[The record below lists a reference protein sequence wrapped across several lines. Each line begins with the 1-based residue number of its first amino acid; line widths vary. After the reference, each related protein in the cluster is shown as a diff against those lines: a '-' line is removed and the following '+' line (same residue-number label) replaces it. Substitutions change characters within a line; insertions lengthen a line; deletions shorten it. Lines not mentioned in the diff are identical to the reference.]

1 MTEPKEEK
9 VVDSDGESDEEKK
22 VEPKKEDSDEE
33 EPMKKVEE
41 ELTYGLCCHWTENEW
56 LTYESMVSK
65 WENVHDWNYLPSH
78 EPMMPFVYKL
88 AFKEFMVQ
96 LESDKNSMSLEDVFE
111 KYTGEK
117 DLV

>member
-1 MTEPKEEK
+1 MTEEKEEK
-9 VVDSDGESDEEKK
+9 VVEK
-22 VEPKKEDSDEE
+22 VEPKKVEDSDEEDSDEE

-111 KYTGEK
+111 KYTGET

>member
-9 VVDSDGESDEEKK
+9 VVEK
-22 VEPKKEDSDEE
+22 VEPKKVVEEEKKVVE

>member
-1 MTEPKEEK
+1 MTEEKEEK
-9 VVDSDGESDEEKK
+9 VVEK
-22 VEPKKEDSDEE
+22 VEPKKVEDSDEEDSDEE

>member
-1 MTEPKEEK
+1 MTEEKEEK
-9 VVDSDGESDEEKK
+9 VVEK
-22 VEPKKEDSDEE
+22 VEPKKVEE
-33 EPMKKVEE
+33 EEKKVVEKVEEKKVEE

>member
-1 MTEPKEEK
+1 MTEESEIVD
-9 VVDSDGESDEEKK
+9 VVE
-22 VEPKKEDSDEE
+22 VVEE
-33 EPMKKVEE
+33 EPVVEE
-41 ELTYGLCCHWTENEW
+41 DDVPTYGLCCHWTENEW
-56 LTYESMVSK
+56 LTYNSKVSK